1 MGKKNIKLYDFLKL
15 FNYKEL
21 KMIKHFISF
30 SNFKQKIRYLFFLKL
45 YKKTWCINLKL
56 ENVNEKNHHSSY
68 IIMKPVFL
76 FLFF

>member
-45 YKKTWCINLKL
+45 YKKT
-56 ENVNEKNHHSSY
+56 
-68 IIMKPVFL
+68 
-76 FLFF
+76 